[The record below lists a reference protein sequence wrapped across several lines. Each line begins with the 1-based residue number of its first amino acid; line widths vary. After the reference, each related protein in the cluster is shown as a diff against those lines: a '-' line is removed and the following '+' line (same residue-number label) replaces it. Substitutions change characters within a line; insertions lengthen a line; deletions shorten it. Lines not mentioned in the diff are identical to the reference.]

1 MLINCGILLIKL
13 QFVVAETW
21 SDFNLEAKERNIA
34 VNRNKTRYAKNK
46 LTNTTSVLA
55 QYQ

>member
-1 MLINCGILLIKL
+1 MLISCGILLIKL
-13 QFVVAETW
+13 QLLVAETW

-34 VNRNKTRYAKNK
+34 VNRNKTRYSKNK
-46 LTNTTSVLA
+46 LSNTTSVLA